1 MKSRSRKFLVAAL
14 AIALGLSLLGLP
26 SMTPGSTSEAAAP
39 HVLTVAAAPMS
50 GTSWQGMLMAG
61 RW

>member
-1 MKSRSRKFLVAAL
+1 MKRRSRRFLVAAL
-14 AIALGLSLLGLP
+14 AIALGSSLLSLPL
-26 SMTPGSTSEAAAP
+26 MTPRFNSEASASQ
-39 HVLTVAAAPMS
+39 VLTVAAVPAS

>member
-1 MKSRSRKFLVAAL
+1 MKRRSRRFLVATL
-14 AIALGLSLLGLP
+14 AIALGSSLLSLT
-26 SMTPGSTSEAAAP
+26 SMAPVFTSEASAP
-39 HVLTVAAAPMS
+39 QVLTVAATHMS

>member
-14 AIALGLSLLGLP
+14 AIALGSSLLGLP
-26 SMTPGSTSEAAAP
+26 LMTPGFTSEASAAQ
-39 HVLTVAAAPMS
+39 VLTVAAAPMS

>member
-1 MKSRSRKFLVAAL
+1 MKSRSRRFLVATL
-14 AIALGLSLLGLP
+14 AIALGSSLLGLT
-26 SMTPGSTSEAAAP
+26 SMAPVFTSEAAAP
-39 HVLTVAAAPMS
+39 QVLTVAAAPMS